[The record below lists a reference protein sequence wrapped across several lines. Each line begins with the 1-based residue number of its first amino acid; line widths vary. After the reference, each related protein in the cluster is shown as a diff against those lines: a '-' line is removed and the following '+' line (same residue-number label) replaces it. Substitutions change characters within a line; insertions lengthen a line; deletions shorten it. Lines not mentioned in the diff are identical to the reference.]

1 MVRVAFRA
9 RLLLIL
15 MLFAAIP
22 MLVVGTVSVVAY
34 SGVAQLLGGGAAW
47 DKVAESGSTAI
58 AAARAARL
66 TPSQRAAVD
75 SLEVQL
81 SESATFARRLR
92 FMVEHATPLIISALI
107 TALAI
112 LAFVAWWVAGHLTR
126 QLSRPVHELVGWTE
140 LIARGE
146 ALPLAETRGAPEFEV
161 LRARMRTMAEQLE
174 TGRARAVEAERLRA
188 FRESSRRFAHELK
201 NPLTPIRFALARLR
215 RDAPAGASEALDVV
229 ATETERLET
238 MARSFAQ
245 FGRLPEGP
253 VADIDVSDMVAYTAR
268 ATVPERLRLKLDVAS
283 VPPVRGH
290 YDVLSRTLANLLL
303 NAVDACGEAGEIT
316 VTVRATQVRNAD
328 GVRIAVRDTGHGIPA
343 AKLEAIWEPYVT
355 DKPGGTGLGL
365 AIARQSVEAHGG
377 EVFAS
382 SEPGAT
388 EIGFAV
394 PVNAGLPAITGEWHA
409 G

>member
-1 MVRVAFRA
+1 M
-9 RLLLIL
+9 IL

-22 MLVVGTVSVVAY
+22 MLVVGSAWGVTY

-47 DKVAESGSTAI
+47 DKVAASGSTAI

-66 TPSQRAAVD
+66 TPAQRAAVD
-75 SLEVQL
+75 SLEAQL

-92 FMVEHATPLIISALI
+92 FVVEHGAPLIVSVLLVALALLALI
-107 TALAI
+107 
-112 LAFVAWWVAGHLTR
+112 AWWVAGHLTR

-140 LIARGE
+140 LIVQGE
-146 ALPLAETRGAPEFEV
+146 SLPGTSTRGAPEFEV

-174 TGRARAVEAERLRA
+174 AGRARALEAERLRA

-215 RDAPAGASEALDVV
+215 RDVPAGASEALDVV

-238 MARSFAQ
+238 MAKSFAQ

-253 VADIDVSDMVAYTAR
+253 VADIDIADMVAYTAR
-268 ATVPERLRLKLDVAS
+268 ATVPERIQLKLDVAP
-283 VPPVRGH
+283 VPAVRGH
-290 YDVLSRTLANLLL
+290 YDMLSRTLANLLL
-303 NAVDACGEAGEIT
+303 NAVDACGDSGEIT
-316 VTVRATQVRNAD
+316 VSVLSAQVRGAD

-343 AKLEAIWEPYVT
+343 AKLETIWEPYVT
-355 DKPGGTGLGL
+355 DKAGGTGLGL

-382 SEPGAT
+382 SQPGAT

-394 PVNAGLPAITGEWHA
+394 PVNAGLPAITGEWNA